1 MKRHPVAAM
10 LGISLVIILIAL
22 DQTVVGTALP
32 SIVADLKG
40 YDLYPWIAAIYLLTN
55 AIFIPI
61 IGRLGD
67 IHGRKPFLIGAI
79 VLFTLASG
87 FCGLATSMLQLVIA
101 RALQGAGGGMLV
113 GSAFACV
120 PDLFPNLKERVRWQI
135 MLSSSFGIASAIGPA
150 LGGVMTEH
158 WGWRSVFFVNLP
170 VGFLAWVMV
179 WKYLPLIVHHDSE
192 KSGLDWLGVLL
203 LVLALFTLLITS
215 ELGASL
221 GFLNPMLWALV
232 LMSVLLAYLFY
243 RHQIQSQRPIMP
255 PHLLEHSTVKLLSIL
270 SFLSGMMLFI
280 LVFYMPLLLQ
290 AGFSLSPKVSGAIVT
305 PILVGITIGSIVNG
319 RILIRIKNTRFIYS
333 AGVGLLML
341 GLAMLTQA
349 NQETSNI
356 YLALACAFCGLG
368 FGFQIPN
375 LTLQMQ
381 ASVARA
387 DLGSSSALVQT
398 LRTVGSMFGASIGGL
413 FVNLSFAQS
422 INQHFNDLN
431 ITDPQVKDLFHT
443 PQILVREMD
452 QVKLFEL
459 IKNLGIDASA
469 LLEQARLYLISG
481 IHLAL
486 WVAMVIAVLAI
497 YLSLKLPNMTRLPH
511 VVQDTLA
518 ETPDDYL

>member
-1 MKRHPVAAM
+1 MKQHPITAM

-61 IGRLGD
+61 TGRLGD
-67 IHGRKPFLIGAI
+67 IHGRKPFLISAI
-79 VLFTLASG
+79 ILFTAASV
-87 FCGLATSMLQLVIA
+87 FCGLASSMLQLVIA

-120 PDLFPNLKERVRWQI
+120 PDLFPNLKERVKWQV

-150 LGGVMTEH
+150 LGGVMTQH

-170 VGFLAWVMV
+170 VGFLALMMV

-192 KSGLDWLGVLL
+192 KSGLDWLGVVL
-203 LVLALFTLLITS
+203 LVFALFTLLITS

-221 GFLNPMLWALV
+221 GFLNPMLWGLI
-232 LMSVLLAYLFY
+232 LSSVLFAYLFY

-255 PHLLEHSTVKLLSIL
+255 PHLLEHSTVQLLSVL
-270 SFLSGMMLFI
+270 SFLSGVMLFI

-290 AGFSLSPKVSGAIVT
+290 AGFSLSPKASGVIVT
-305 PILVGITIGSIVNG
+305 PILVGITIGSIING
-319 RILIRIKNTRFIYS
+319 RILVRIKHTRFIYS
-333 AGVGLLML
+333 AGVLLLIVGLLML
-341 GLAMLTQA
+341 TQA
-349 NQETSNI
+349 SQAANRV

-387 DLGSSSALVQT
+387 DLGASSALVQT
-398 LRTVGSMFGASIGGL
+398 LRTVGSMFGASLGGL
-413 FVNLSFAQS
+413 FLNLSFTRAM
-422 INQHFNDLN
+422 NAHLNDLN
-431 ITDPQVKDLFHT
+431 ITDDQVKGLFNT
-443 PQILVREMD
+443 PQILVREID
-452 QVKLFEL
+452 QAKLFDL
-459 IKNLGIDASA
+459 AKHLGIDANS
-469 LLEQARLYLISG
+469 LLEQSRLNLISG
-481 IHLAL
+481 VHLAL
-486 WVAMVIAVLAI
+486 WVAIIIAGVAI
-497 YLSLKLPNMTRLPH
+497 YLSFKLPNMTHIPH